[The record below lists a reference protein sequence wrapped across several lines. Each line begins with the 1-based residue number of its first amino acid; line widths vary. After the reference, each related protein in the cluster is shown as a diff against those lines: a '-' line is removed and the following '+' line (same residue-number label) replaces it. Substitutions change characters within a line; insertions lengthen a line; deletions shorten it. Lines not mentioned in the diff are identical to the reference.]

1 MSGHPLLRRYL
12 PRHMTM
18 SRKCKVNRN
27 GTTTRHLRKT
37 YHNACHRRPLRTR
50 TSANGLTR
58 RSTNHLLMPRPHLKA
73 RAADLH
79 PTDGRGT
86 PGTVQ
91 TCSRNRAHE
100 VRSFQQVYCRQEQRA
115 HRPLLTRYAGR
126 SVLYPASRQWL
137 SRIHPYLALAQIP
150 ETHHI
155 PHYPA

>member
-1 MSGHPLLRRYL
+1 MGNHHFERHKTRRSHLRRRYSSQHREQRSKSLQPQATMSGHPLLRRYL

-18 SRKCKVNRN
+18 SRKYKVNRN

-100 VRSFQQVYCRQEQRA
+100 VRSFQQVSSATGAPVTCVW
-115 HRPLLTRYAGR
+115 H
-126 SVLYPASRQWL
+126 S
-137 SRIHPYLALAQIP
+137 I
-150 ETHHI
+150 
-155 PHYPA
+155 